1 VRDNTI
7 PTLVNMEKSPPAA
20 IKEMLAHIELQL
32 KDVDRRLRSKSE
44 LLFHYSQRLDMLE
57 INTNLRW
64 MLRDIWADSMDDT
77 SSCGRS

>member
-1 VRDNTI
+1 MRDNTI
-7 PTLVNMEKSPPAA
+7 PTLVNMEKSLPAA
-20 IKEMLAHIELQL
+20 RKEMLAHIELQL
-32 KDVDRRLRSKSE
+32 KDVDRRLQSKSE

-77 SSCGRS
+77 SSRGRS